1 MRHGATKRTQGDTTG
16 ALTQQVV
23 RKQQERLADLRPAD
37 FEACQCAPQR
47 RGPPRGE
54 STHGPRCNGQTRLRV
69 SACRRAQ
76 AAKSLQ
82 GKRRVVLG

>member
-47 RGPPRGE
+47 RGPPPPGVRVLTGPGATVRLARARQPTRAGGE
-54 STHGPRCNGQTRLRV
+54 EPAGET
-69 SACRRAQ
+69 
-76 AAKSLQ
+76 
-82 GKRRVVLG
+82 